1 MIKINPAPP
10 TWYVEAWVQAGG
22 RFDESGRAVWTDVGR
37 MQGERELTNDRT
49 EKQDG
54 FELHKAVPARSVR
67 T

>member
-1 MIKINPAPP
+1 M
-10 TWYVEAWVQAGG
+10 QAGG